1 MHPSGIQFGLS
12 RGLLQLRGE
21 EVLLSDQLVEAISA
35 QAQLHLQKGRHP
47 IQGNL
52 LVEITVRA
60 AQDAAAHQ
68 LPGTRQEMTP
78 FYAGLNRTMYY
89 TLFKVCHEIV
99 KTLHASPIPITSG
112 MQILSLC
119 LCSTYGFTA
128 HDPVLSSDS
137 PVDYGKAAAVGL
149 SKDSIGP
156 IRLRCLDK
164 LRPILESR
172 NVSAF

>member
-47 IQGNL
+47 IQGNF

-89 TLFKVCHEIV
+89 TLCRVAERAGLAHKEPRRLITNPEFWAEFCARVVDVNIKPGKSVAKIQKALFKICHEIV
-99 KTLHASPIPITSG
+99 KT
-112 MQILSLC
+112 
-119 LCSTYGFTA
+119 
-128 HDPVLSSDS
+128 
-137 PVDYGKAAAVGL
+137 
-149 SKDSIGP
+149 
-156 IRLRCLDK
+156 R
-164 LRPILESR
+164 
-172 NVSAF
+172 

>member
-47 IQGNL
+47 IQGNF

-60 AQDAAAHQ
+60 AQDSAAHQ
-68 LPGTRQEMTP
+68 LQGTRQEMTP

-89 TLFKVCHEIV
+89 TLCRVAERAGLAHKEPRRLITNPELWHESCARAV
-99 KTLHASPIPITSG
+99 DVDSYPGHSG
-112 MQILSLC
+112 ARMQKA
-119 LCSTYGFTA
+119 FT
-128 HDPVLSSDS
+128 
-137 PVDYGKAAAVGL
+137 K
-149 SKDSIGP
+149 I
-156 IRLRCLDK
+156 
-164 LRPILESR
+164 
-172 NVSAF
+172 